1 MAKKDFSGAL
11 AAGVKRDQTLRET
24 TNVSRFERVDVA
36 LAGRQHLLD
45 AEQPAAAEPALTGEQ
60 TSFYVETLEKEGKV
74 KSTYTAWAL
83 DKIDDNPLNSRTI
96 YKEDK
101 IAARAASMA
110 RDGQLQPALAA
121 RHPEFSD
128 RVILIDGHYRKQGA
142 LRNRAGALDLKILDG
157 LQPIDFYRLARAAN
171 NEREQETILDVAYGY
186 KKLLDEGYAKSNDEL
201 AKLVEEG
208 KSKVSKTLS
217 LLELPPGVLEAIST
231 NAEQFGINVSY
242 ELALY
247 YRATD
252 EARTVALAE
261 RIRREELSFQKV
273 KAIREAVG
281 KQRSPRKSLS
291 RQYKV
296 SAADGTSI
304 GAMKEWGDG
313 KIQIELTLGSSER
326 AEDYIAT
333 LKQMLTDDGHQMK

>member
-1 MAKKDFSGAL
+1 MAKKDFSVAL
-11 AAGVKRDQTLRET
+11 AAGVKRDQTLRDKT
-24 TNVSRFERVDVA
+24 DTSRFERVDAA
-36 LAGRQHLLD
+36 LAGREHLLD
-45 AEQPAAAEPALTGEQ
+45 VAQPRNPEPALTSDH

-74 KSTYTAWAL
+74 KSSYDSWPL

-121 RHPEFSD
+121 RHPEFPD
-128 RVILIDGHYRKQGA
+128 RVILIDGHYRKRGA
-142 LRNRAGALDLKILDG
+142 LRNRAGTLDLKILDG

-208 KSKVSKTLS
+208 KTKVSKALS
-217 LLELPPGVLEAIST
+217 LLELPPGVLDVISA
-231 NAEQFGINVSY
+231 NSDQFGINVGY

-252 EARTVALAE
+252 EVRTVALAE

-273 KAIREAVG
+273 KALREAIG
-281 KQRSPRKSLS
+281 KQRAPRKSLS

-304 GAMKEWGDG
+304 GAMKEWGNG

-326 AEDYIAT
+326 ADDYIAKF
-333 LKQMLTDDGHQMK
+333 KQMLADDGHQLK